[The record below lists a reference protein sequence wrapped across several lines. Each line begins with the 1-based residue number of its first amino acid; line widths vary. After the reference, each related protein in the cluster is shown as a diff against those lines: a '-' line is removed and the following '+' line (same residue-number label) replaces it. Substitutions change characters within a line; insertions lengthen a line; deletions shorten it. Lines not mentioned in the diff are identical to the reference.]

1 MEQTPTIQQRVD
13 EVIGRLGSL
22 DDMRHICPSRKGEG
36 EPLLS
41 NESVRRI
48 VELSRQLMFPGFYD
62 ESAESYSVL
71 RSIMTIDCR
80 ELLTLLHQQ
89 ITAGL
94 CFDSEY
100 CESDVATLSRDAK
113 ETAVKF
119 IEALPSIRHL
129 LDADIDATYLGDPAA
144 VSTHEVIA
152 CYSAAKRTH
161 SSTHDHGASPFGNGN
176 RYPSGS
182 HHR

>member
-100 CESDVATLSRDAK
+100 CE
-113 ETAVKF
+113 
-119 IEALPSIRHL
+119 
-129 LDADIDATYLGDPAA
+129 
-144 VSTHEVIA
+144 
-152 CYSAAKRTH
+152 
-161 SSTHDHGASPFGNGN
+161 
-176 RYPSGS
+176 
-182 HHR
+182 